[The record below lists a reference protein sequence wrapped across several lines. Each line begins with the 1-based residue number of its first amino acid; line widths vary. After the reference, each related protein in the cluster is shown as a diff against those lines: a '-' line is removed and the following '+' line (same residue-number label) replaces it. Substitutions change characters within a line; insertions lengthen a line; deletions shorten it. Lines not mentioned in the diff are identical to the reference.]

1 MPSRGSSSVALAVAG
16 PFAWAR
22 YVVEPPSMEPR
33 GPVCVELGPGGAVLG
48 YGNGCP
54 PGAPVLGDVVAM
66 PGLCEAHLHAPDAAI
81 ADAGEDLGLHELVA
95 QPTGL
100 KYRLLAGRSTG
111 DLKEALSSLARLL
124 RLQGVHAAAVYLE
137 DGWVTAPLAVEV
149 FGAAGVALQPLPQP
163 WEKKAPEMLAL
174 LRRWRGLG
182 LDTVFDVEE
191 WELRLLASLARE
203 TGGQL
208 HVHASEDPAL
218 AALGDLQA
226 AVDAG
231 VSAVVHLTHASPG
244 EALEAAERGLGL
256 IYCPVSNYYHLG
268 ALPDP
273 RGIVAAAEAGLPV
286 GLGSDNAAWPP
297 PGPAYTM
304 SASYL
309 LLRPRTG
316 DRHVLARSLLYAAT
330 TGCHRV
336 LGAEAPMALYR
347 VPLVGY
353 SLDPVVGVVKRLVLG
368 GPAA

>member
-1 MPSRGSSSVALAVAG
+1 MPGRV
-16 PFAWAR
+16 AWAR
-22 YVVEPPSMEPR
+22 YVVEPPLMEPR

-54 PGAPVLGDVVAM
+54 PGAPVLGDAVAM
-66 PGLCEAHLHAPDAAI
+66 PSLCDAHLHAPDAAI
-81 ADAGEDLGLHELVA
+81 ADAGEELGLHELVA

-100 KYRLLAGRSTG
+100 KYRLLAGKGTG
-111 DLKEALSSLARLL
+111 DLEGALSSLARLL

-137 DGWVTAPLAVEV
+137 NGWVSAPLAVEA
-149 FGAAGVALQPLPQP
+149 FKAAGVAVRPLPQP

-191 WELRLLASLARE
+191 WELRLLASLAGE

-208 HVHASEDPAL
+208 HVHVAEDPAL
-218 AALGDLQA
+218 AAIGDLQV

-256 IYCPVSNYYHLG
+256 VYCPVSNYYHLG

-273 RGIVAAAEAGLPV
+273 RGLVAAAEAGLPV

-297 PGPAYTM
+297 PSPAYTM
-304 SASYL
+304 SASYT
-309 LLRPRTG
+309 LLRPRSR
-316 DRHVLARSLLYAAT
+316 DRHALARSLLYAST
-330 TGCHRV
+330 VGCHRV
-336 LGAEAPMALYR
+336 LGLEAPLALYR

-353 SLDPVVGVVKRLVLG
+353 SLDPVAGVVKRLVLG